1 MALVIKNFNVGVA
14 TEIQRQGAWI
24 KYVIHHLI
32 VLANGG
38 VRKKTYATQNIHVCK
53 AELWKNIEVFLSIQ
67 NTLHCVLP

>member
-53 AELWKNIEVFLSIQ
+53 AEL
-67 NTLHCVLP
+67 